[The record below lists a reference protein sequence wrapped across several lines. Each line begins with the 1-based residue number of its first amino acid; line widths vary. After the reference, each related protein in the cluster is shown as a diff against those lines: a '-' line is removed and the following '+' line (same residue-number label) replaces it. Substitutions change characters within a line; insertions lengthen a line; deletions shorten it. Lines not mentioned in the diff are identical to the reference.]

1 MHTRREILAS
11 LVAGL
16 GATALGPRLAA
27 QKEIKTTLNGP
38 VGLQLWS
45 LREYLPKDLRGTLA
59 KVRALGF
66 QEVEAAGLWGATLA
80 DMRAALDAA
89 GLRCRSAHIGFDRL
103 RDDPPG
109 AIAEAKGLGAVWV
122 VCAWIPHQ
130 KAVGREDILKAADVF
145 NNFATA
151 ASKEGLRFAYHCHG
165 YEFVPSPEGTLF
177 ETFAGAAD
185 PARVSFQ
192 VDVFHAHHGGTNP
205 AKLIERYKGRVTSLH
220 LKDMK
225 KGMPVKAGTAVG
237 TPAEDVPV
245 GTGQVDMATVLRTAI
260 KSGVSLYYIEDES
273 ADPWGHIPQSV
284 AYLEKFK

>member
-1 MHTRREILAS
+1 MA
-11 LVAGL
+11 
-16 GATALGPRLAA
+16 PRLAA

-45 LREYLPKDLRGTLA
+45 LREYCPKDLRGTLG
-59 KVRALGF
+59 KVRAMGF

-89 GLRCRSAHIGFDRL
+89 GLRCRSAHLGFDRL
-103 RDDPPG
+103 RDDPSG
-109 AIAEAKGLGAVWV
+109 AIAEAKGLGAVWA

-130 KAVGREDILKAADVF
+130 KTVGREDILKAADVF
-145 NNFATA
+145 NTFATA

-185 PARVSFQ
+185 PARVAFQ
-192 VDVFHAHHGGTNP
+192 VDVFHSYHGGMDPT
-205 AKLIERYKGRVTSLH
+205 KLIERYKGRVVSLH

-225 KGMPVKAGTAVG
+225 KGSARQSGHGRRQARRGRTGRLGPDRHGYRSADGCEVGRLAVLHRGRERRSLGTH
-237 TPAEDVPV
+237 PAEREVSRSV
-245 GTGQVDMATVLRTAI
+245 QIATSSWTAAPGP
-260 KSGVSLYYIEDES
+260 SSS
-273 ADPWGHIPQSV
+273 CR
-284 AYLEKFK
+284 

>member
-1 MHTRREILAS
+1 MHTRRELLATV
-11 LVAGL
+11 VAGL
-16 GATALGPRLAA
+16 GAAALGPRLAA

-45 LREYLPKDLRGTLA
+45 LRKYSRKTCAGRSARSARWASRRSKPPGSGARPSPTCAPRSTPRACGAARPTSDSIACGTT
-59 KVRALGF
+59 VWR
-66 QEVEAAGLWGATLA
+66 
-80 DMRAALDAA
+80 D
-89 GLRCRSAHIGFDRL
+89 CRS
-103 RDDPPG
+103 
-109 AIAEAKGLGAVWV
+109 KGPRAVRV

-130 KAVGREDILKAADVF
+130 KTVGREDILKAADVF
-145 NNFATA
+145 NTFGTA

-185 PARVSFQ
+185 PARVAFQ
-192 VDVFHAHHGGTNP
+192 VDVFHAYHGGTDP
-205 AKLIERYKGRVTSLH
+205 TKLIERYKGRVVSLH

-225 KGMPVKAGTAVG
+225 KGLPVKAGTAVG
-237 TPAEDVPV
+237 KPDEDVPV
-245 GTGQVDMATVLRTAI
+245 GSGQIDMAAVLRAAV

>member
-1 MHTRREILAS
+1 MLTTLA
-11 LVAGL
+11 AGF
-16 GATALGPRLAA
+16 GAVTLAPKLAA

-66 QEVEAAGLWGATLA
+66 REVEAAGLWGATLPT
-80 DMRAALDAA
+80 MRAALDEA

-103 RDDPPG
+103 RDDAAG
-109 AIAEAKGLGAVWV
+109 AIVEAKGLGAAWV

-130 KAVGREDILKAADVF
+130 KTFGREDALKAADVF
-145 NNFATA
+145 NTFSA
-151 ASKEGLRFAYHCHG
+151 AGSKEGLRFAYHCHG
-165 YEFVPSPEGTLF
+165 YEFVPSPDGTLF
-177 ETFAGAAD
+177 ETFANAAD
-185 PARVSFQ
+185 PARVAIQ
-192 VDVFHAHHGGTNP
+192 VDVFHAYHGGTDP
-205 AKLIERYKGRVTSLH
+205 VKLIERYKGRVTSLH

-225 KGMPVKAGTAVG
+225 KGMPVKAGTATG
-237 TPAEDVPV
+237 TPEEDVPV
-245 GTGQVDMATVLRTAI
+245 GTGQIDMAAVLRTAM
-260 KSGVSLYYIEDES
+260 KTGVSLYYIEDES